1 MKLYMSVTAILLAVT
16 LFVFPQKASAQFEV
30 RVGISGY
37 PASVNSYY
45 NDWEGTHYYDGY
57 YYTRSMGRMYD
68 DYNGDSYSTGTISLE
83 INYYLKNWLALS
95 MDFGYNHVWS
105 KRYNGIN
112 DSYAGKQSANAFYVI
127 PEIRFAYLHHPVVKL
142 YSAVGTG
149 IGIYDNFKDMDS
161 KVMPEIQLVP
171 IGIML
176 GRKLFG
182 FAEFG
187 CGTVYCGCK
196 AGIGY
201 RF

>member
-16 LFVFPQKASAQFEV
+16 VFVCPQKASAQFEV
-30 RVGISGY
+30 RAGIAGY
-37 PASVNSYY
+37 PAVASSYY
-45 NDWEGTHYYDGY
+45 NDFGGSHYFDDY
-57 YYTRSMGRMYD
+57 YSRSMRQMYG

-95 MDFGYNHVWS
+95 MDLGYNHIWS
-105 KRYNGIN
+105 KRYNGVN
-112 DSYAGKQSANAFYVI
+112 DSYEGRQSANAFYVI

-149 IGIYDNFKDMDS
+149 VGIYDNFKELDS
-161 KVMPEIQLVP
+161 DVMPEIQLVP

-182 FAEFG
+182 FAELGF
-187 CGTVYCGCK
+187 GTVYCGYK

>member
-1 MKLYMSVTAILLAVT
+1 MSVTAILLAVT

-30 RVGISGY
+30 RFGISGY

-45 NDWEGTHYYDGY
+45 YDEDGFSYFGDYYNK
-57 YYTRSMGRMYD
+57 SMSQMYS
-68 DYNGDSYSTGTISLE
+68 DYNADSYSTGTISLE
-83 INYYLKNWLALS
+83 INYYLRNWLALS
-95 MDFGYNHVWS
+95 MDLGYNHIWS

-112 DSYAGKQSANAFYVI
+112 DSYVGKQSANAFYVI
-127 PEIRFAYLHHPVVKL
+127 PEIRFTYLHHPAVIL

-149 IGIYDNFKDMDS
+149 IGLYDNFKELDS
-161 KVMPEIQLVP
+161 KVLPEIQMVP